1 MSSMQAIVVR
11 KATAADAAGIRAV
24 RTRAILVGCRR
35 HYDDELLQAWA
46 HNPMPASFP
55 LFIESEPFY
64 VAEQASIVVGVAG
77 IRRETSELN
86 AIFVAPE
93 LTGQGLGKRLLR
105 HVEDVACDLR
115 IPLLG
120 LSASLNSVPFYSR
133 AGYVAGARETYV
145 TSSGLRIP
153 CVRME
158 KHLSE
163 GAGAA

>member
-1 MSSMQAIVVR
+1 VNSTQTIVVR
-11 KATAADAAGIRAV
+11 KATTADAAVIRAV
-24 RTRAILVGCRR
+24 RTRAILVGCKR
-35 HYDDELLQAWA
+35 HYDDDLLRAWA

-64 VAEQASIVVGVAG
+64 VAERASTVVGFAG
-77 IRRETSELN
+77 LKHSTSELN
-86 AIFVAPE
+86 AVFVAPE
-93 LTGQGLGKRLLR
+93 FTGQGLGMRLLR
-105 HVEDVACDLR
+105 LVENVACDLR

-133 AGYVAGARETYV
+133 AGYIAGAREMYA
-145 TSSGLRIP
+145 TSSGLQIP

-163 GAGAA
+163 GAGA